1 MKSFEKQ
8 SIYVRD
14 GIRAGVVIFMMG
26 IGWQAS
32 QGDAVALDD
41 RVGAVEAR
49 QTKQDAVVEQIRQDV
64 FTISKGQAV
73 LTERM
78 NTVIRQTEKTDE
90 KLDRILERLSDR

>member
-1 MKSFEKQ
+1 MKSFENQ
-8 SIYVRD
+8 SIYIRD
-14 GIRAGVVIFMMG
+14 VIRAAVVLVALG
-26 IGWQAS
+26 IGWATMQV
-32 QGDAVALDD
+32 DVVARHD

-49 QTKQDAVVEQIRQDV
+49 QVKQDAVVEQIRQDV